1 MKSFPM
7 KLLASQKLS
16 RCSIRVYITAACL
29 VVALL
34 AFFFLF
40 IRPRRAVLA
49 AEWEEIQERRSALQL
64 LEVEAAKLDGARWQL
79 DRLERAIDAF
89 EDDLPRQGEI
99 DVILREVWVIADAV
113 GLKTQRIKTLKQG
126 QQDSYRV
133 LPIDMKLRGPFEGLY
148 RFLLS
153 LERLPGVTKV
163 QSLQLQTT
171 SGLESRELAAG
182 LVLNVYCK
190 D

>member
-1 MKSFPM
+1 MRAFPM
-7 KLLASQKLS
+7 KSLAMQKLS
-16 RCSIRVYITAACL
+16 RCSIRVYVTAACL

-40 IRPRRAVLA
+40 IRPQRAVLA
-49 AEWEEIQERRSALQL
+49 AEQDEIQGRRASLQL

-79 DRLERAIDAF
+79 ERLERAIDAF
-89 EDDLPRQGEI
+89 EADLPQQGEM
-99 DVILREVWVIADAV
+99 DVILREVWVIADAA
-113 GLKTQRIKTLKQG
+113 GLKTQRIKTLKQRR
-126 QQDSYRV
+126 QDAYKV
-133 LPIDMKLRGPFEGLY
+133 LPIEMKLRGPFEGVY

-153 LERLPGVTKV
+153 LERLPGVTKT

-171 SGLESRELAAG
+171 SGLESGELEAG